1 MGAGVA
7 GAMMS
12 RYRGLIHN
20 ISAVSYLHLICL
32 CWVVNCCEIV
42 SSGEGSFVLGGEL
55 LRDRVEP
62 RRQFSR
68 NSLFNCDDQIFENVT
83 ENNKYKMQKKSDFG
97 VSFSLL

>member
-1 MGAGVA
+1 MLLSAAGD
-7 GAMMS
+7 GS
-12 RYRGLIHN
+12 WRRWRYDEQIPGTH
-20 ISAVSYLHLICL
+20 SQHLRREL
-32 CWVVNCCEIV
+32 LAFNL
-42 SSGEGSFVLGGEL
+42 FVLGGEL